1 MTTIPQQLS
10 LGITGSIGSGKTLV
24 GDIFAELGHP
34 LFDADLAVHR
44 LLSPG
49 NEGYQQVVKK
59 FGQQFV
65 QNDDTINR
73 SALGKHVF
81 ADPSA
86 RRDLE
91 AILHPLVR
99 HQEIEFLTNH
109 QQGLFPVLVI
119 PLLFETNA
127 EKLFSHTAVVT
138 VSHTTRLERLKNRRD
153 QLSPEQIEQRLA
165 AQMSQEEKVNRADFV
180 IDNNGTPEATKKQVL
195 QLIEKLT
202 KPTH

>member
-1 MTTIPQQLS
+1 
-10 LGITGSIGSGKTLV
+10 
-24 GDIFAELGHP
+24 
-34 LFDADLAVHR
+34 VHR